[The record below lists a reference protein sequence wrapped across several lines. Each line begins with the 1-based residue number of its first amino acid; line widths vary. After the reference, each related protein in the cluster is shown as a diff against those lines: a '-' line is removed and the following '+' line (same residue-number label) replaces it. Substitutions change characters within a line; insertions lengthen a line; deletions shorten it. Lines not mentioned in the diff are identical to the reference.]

1 MICIDSDVFLIDL
14 RYPADRRA
22 ATTRLFLKT
31 MAGSGAAATT
41 VFNLLE
47 VTGVLSFNLS
57 DQQVVDFYA
66 HFPRRYNLKVL
77 PYHDVARRLP
87 ALPLRQVLQTVQRK
101 MAFGD
106 ALIATLVNRLHSALE
121 AFVTWNDVHFQGRLA
136 VPVFTPTTYPSYRRR
151 GERLKQRQGNSEAR
165 E

>member
-66 HFPRRYNLKVL
+66 HFPRRYNLRVL
-77 PYHDVARRLP
+77 PITTSRAGYRHCRFVKCCKRCSGRW
-87 ALPLRQVLQTVQRK
+87 
-101 MAFGD
+101 
-106 ALIATLVNRLHSALE
+106 HSAM
-121 AFVTWNDVHFQGRLA
+121 R
-136 VPVFTPTTYPSYRRR
+136 
-151 GERLKQRQGNSEAR
+151 
-165 E
+165 

>member
-14 RYPADRRA
+14 RYPADHRA
-22 ATTRLFLKT
+22 PATRAFLKAA
-31 MAGSGAAATT
+31 AGSGDAATT
-41 VFNLLE
+41 VFNVLE

-66 HFPRRYNLKVL
+66 HFPRRYNVQVL
-77 PYHDVARRLP
+77 PYHEPAQRLP
-87 ALPLRQVLQTVQRK
+87 ALSLRQVLETMQRK

-121 AFVTWNDVHFQGRLA
+121 GFVTWNDIHFRGRLA
-136 VPVFTPTTYPSYRRR
+136 VPIFTPATYPRAERR
-151 GERLKQRQGNSEAR
+151 
-165 E
+165 